1 MRGWENGKISVLY
14 RQKYKKIIIERK
26 KTLANHTVSIT
37 YKDNNRI
44 NETILKWAK
53 QLNRSFSK
61 DNIQRTIRRHEEM
74 SNIISQQ
81 EFISI
86 INQ

>member
-1 MRGWENGKISVLY
+1 MRGWENGKTSVLY

-53 QLNRSFSK
+53 QLNRSFAK